1 MSLAQTI
8 VWCSTQDFLN
18 DPANSLRTAELRPPS
33 FLQLDTV
40 ARREAMMDTLVEKRF
55 KLLRFNGKYRI
66 LPAKGLAG
74 GRLVVYDPD
83 QNRFDSM
90 ALVESFGYFDWDN
103 LPPWDTWIAYVRD
116 EERERQGLSHA
127 SYLVA
132 WVPPDLIERA
142 DAGIR
147 ANPERCLL
155 WASDLDTE
163 RARQLESLEDARS
176 GWLRAAYRGLTSR
189 LTPARRGAPR

>member
-8 VWCSTQDFLN
+8 VWCSTQDFLA
-18 DPANSLRTAELRPPS
+18 DPTNSLRTSDLRPPS

-40 ARREAMMDTLVEKRF
+40 ARREAMMDTLAEKRF

-66 LPAKGLAG
+66 LPAKALAG

-116 EERERQGLSHA
+116 EERDRQGISHA

-163 RARQLESLEDARS
+163 LARRLSAPHVRT
-176 GWLRAAYRGLTSR
+176 GWLRAVYRGVASR
-189 LTPARRGAPR
+189 VTPTRRGAPR

>member
-1 MSLAQTI
+1 MSLAQTM
-8 VWCSTQDFLN
+8 VWCATQDFLN
-18 DPANSLRTAELRPPS
+18 DPTNSLRTAELRPPS
-33 FLQLDTV
+33 FLQLDSV
-40 ARREAMMDTLVEKRF
+40 PRREAMIDTLIEKRF

-90 ALVESFGYFDWDN
+90 ALVEWFGYFDWDN

-116 EERERQGLSHA
+116 EERERQGLSHP

-155 WASDLDTE
+155 WASDLDTA
-163 RARQLESLEDARS
+163 RARRLEALDIRT
-176 GWLRAAYRGLTSR
+176 GWLRAAYRGVVSR
-189 LTPARRGAPR
+189 LTPARRRASR

>member
-1 MSLAQTI
+1 MSLAQTM
-8 VWCSTQDFLN
+8 VWCATQDFQN
-18 DPANSLRTAELRPPS
+18 DPTNSLRTAVLRPPS
-33 FLQLDTV
+33 FLQLDSV
-40 ARREAMMDTLVEKRF
+40 PPREVMMDTLAEKRF

-116 EERERQGLSHA
+116 EEREQQGLSHA

-155 WASDLDTE
+155 WASDLDTA
-163 RARQLESLEDARS
+163 RARRLEALDTRT
-176 GWLRAAYRGLTSR
+176 GWLSAAYRGVVSR
-189 LTPARRGAPR
+189 LTPARRRAPR